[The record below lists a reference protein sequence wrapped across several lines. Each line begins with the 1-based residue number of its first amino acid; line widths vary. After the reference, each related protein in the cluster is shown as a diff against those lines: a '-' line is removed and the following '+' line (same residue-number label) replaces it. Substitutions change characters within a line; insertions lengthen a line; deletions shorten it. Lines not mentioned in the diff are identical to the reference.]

1 MDEDLWGMP
10 ELSPVLQR
18 PPRAGGLN
26 HHGLSS
32 LGPHRVASRAQLHR
46 KNRAWSPASGG
57 LTLDPYSKWSLII
70 LSPRRTDV
78 LPCWNSK
85 VRLTLLSSPPY
96 PSNNVTHFGCG
107 SGASARLGNDKM
119 GVFPYSLGCFLKTW
133 CQSW

>member
-57 LTLDPYSKWSLII
+57 VTLDPYGKWSL
-70 LSPRRTDV
+70 LEFQENRRTPLSELQSQVDFAV
-78 LPCWNSK
+78 QP
-85 VRLTLLSSPPY
+85 TLS
-96 PSNNVTHFGCG
+96 
-107 SGASARLGNDKM
+107 
-119 GVFPYSLGCFLKTW
+119 
-133 CQSW
+133 QQ